1 MMNGGN
7 KKDVV
12 LDKDDDK
19 SDLFFLI
26 RVYYYQFKA
35 GTAS

>member
-1 MMNGGN
+1 MGATRKTWSSI
-7 KKDVV
+7 KKMI
-12 LDKDDDK
+12 K

>member
-12 LDKDDDK
+12 LDKEDDK
-19 SDLFFLI
+19 KWPFFLI